1 MKLFTLAASASNT
14 IQLNYCPETL
24 LILSN
29 AAPAKVQVRALG
41 EGVILD
47 LDATGA
53 FLMRNIRDNKA
64 IANNY
69 KFRIAD
75 GLLVGKNIEI
85 EVTAGAAQTV
95 VYCYSTGEKGENYVV
110 TERNTVLANT
120 SQQFKKFFTLAL
132 SDFESGDMLTVEY
145 ADGTTQLLNEGIE
158 IQSLCAETHQDILLL
173 DNLEQDI
180 RSVTHVPQSDTTV
193 YIQRLKV

>member
-1 MKLFTLAASASNT
+1 MKLFSLAAGANNT

-24 LILSN
+24 LIVSTV
-29 AAPAKVQVRALG
+29 APTKVQVRALG
-41 EGVILD
+41 EGVVLD

-53 FLMRNIRDNKA
+53 GLMRNIRDNKEVA
-64 IANNY
+64 KNY
-69 KFRIAD
+69 KFRLAD

-85 EVTAGAAQTV
+85 EVTAGAAATV

-132 SDFESGDMLTVEY
+132 SAFAAGDMLTVEF
-145 ADGTTQLLNEGIE
+145 ADGTTQLLNDADE
-158 IQSLCAETHQDILLL
+158 IKALCSETHSDILLL

-180 RSVTHVPQSDTTV
+180 RSVTHVPTANTTV